1 MTSLVAPGGKFGAEH
16 DAPNSLRQV
25 DFTLLEMGALL
36 HELVGVD
43 RLYYLV
49 EDCVYAVD

>member
-16 DAPNSLRQV
+16 DTPNPLGQV
-25 DFTLLEMGALL
+25 DFTLLEMRTLL
-36 HELVGVD
+36 HELVSVD
-43 RLYYLV
+43 RFYYLV